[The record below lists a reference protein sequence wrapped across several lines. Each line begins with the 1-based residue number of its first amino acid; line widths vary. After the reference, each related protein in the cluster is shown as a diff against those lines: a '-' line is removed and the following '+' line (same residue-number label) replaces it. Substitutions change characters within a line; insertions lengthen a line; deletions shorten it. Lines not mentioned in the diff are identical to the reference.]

1 MRTLLTQPFSLI
13 DVTKLR
19 RAVAEHAENSGLHG
33 PRLDDF
39 VLAVHES
46 VVNAVEH
53 AGGHGHFRLW
63 TVDGVIRSETSDH
76 GSGIPD
82 AYVNGG
88 NRPSD
93 QSYTG
98 RGIYLIRRLCDAA
111 DFHTGPGGT
120 TVRLTMRLPTGPDH
134 GGTRGA
140 MRRIRVTASGGHPF
154 GRFTA

>member
-1 MRTLLTQPFSLI
+1 MRTLLTLPFTLQ

-19 RAVAEHAENSGLHG
+19 RAVAELAEKCGLNG

-53 AGGHGHFRLW
+53 AGGHGYFKLW
-63 TVDGVIRSETSDH
+63 TVNGVIRSETIDR

-82 AYVNGG
+82 GYVDGQF
-88 NRPSD
+88 RPSER
-93 QSYTG
+93 SYSG
-98 RGIYLIRRLCDAA
+98 RGIYLIRRLCDTA
-111 DFHTGPGGT
+111 DFHTGPRGT
-120 TVRLTMRLPTGPDH
+120 TVRLTMQLP
-134 GGTRGA
+134 RGRDFSMRQR
-140 MRRIRVTASGGHPF
+140 MRRIRVSVGGHPP